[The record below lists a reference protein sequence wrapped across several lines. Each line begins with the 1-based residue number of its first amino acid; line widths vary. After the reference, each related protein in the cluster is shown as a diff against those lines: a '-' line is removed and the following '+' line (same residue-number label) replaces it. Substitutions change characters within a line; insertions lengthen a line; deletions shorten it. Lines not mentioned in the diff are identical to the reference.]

1 MSAATWIAGLT
12 AVAMALVAALI
23 YVRQTRRA
31 TLSAR
36 LVKLMQ
42 FADTG
47 TTPDG
52 QYHILVQN
60 LGPAS
65 VRLISVEADQDLL
78 AGPATFDVELRKGE
92 AHRIP
97 VAVGLTPP
105 PLVKVRMKWVDSG
118 GKTRWRDETLGV

>member
-1 MSAATWIAGLT
+1 MSAATWIAALAAASIAL
-12 AVAMALVAALI
+12 AVTFI
-23 YVRQTRRA
+23 YLRQTRRA

-36 LVKLMQ
+36 LVQFMQ
-42 FADTG
+42 FASSA

-78 AGPATFDVELRKGE
+78 PGPATFDVELRKGE
-92 AHRIP
+92 AQRIP
-97 VAVGLTPP
+97 VALGLASLPSVT
-105 PLVKVRMKWVDSG
+105 VRMKWVDSR

>member
-1 MSAATWIAGLT
+1 MSAATWIAAL
-12 AVAMALVAALI
+12 AAASIALVVTFI
-23 YVRQTRRA
+23 YVRRMRRA

-36 LVKLMQ
+36 LVKFMQ
-42 FADTG
+42 FASSG
-47 TTPDG
+47 TSPDG
-52 QYHILVQN
+52 QYQILVQN

-97 VAVGLTPP
+97 VAQGLTAPHTVTIR
-105 PLVKVRMKWVDSG
+105 LKWIDSR